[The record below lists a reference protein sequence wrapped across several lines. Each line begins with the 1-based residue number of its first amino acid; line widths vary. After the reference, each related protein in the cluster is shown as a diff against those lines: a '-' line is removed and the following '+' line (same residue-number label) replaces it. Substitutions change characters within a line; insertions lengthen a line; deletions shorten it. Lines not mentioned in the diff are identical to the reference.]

1 MSDKKPLFT
10 VTARDC
16 EWSYTKGSGNG
27 GQKKNKTSSAVHCM
41 HRPSGAHGYSEASRS
56 QADNKQEAFQKMY
69 ESVEFQRWLNLEFM
83 KRSGLTAQGCWDEMD
98 DYDREAIAKFAE
110 LIVKE
115 CIEVV
120 KWTPSQF
127 PNDECVSNIKK
138 HFGVEE

>member
-69 ESVEFQRWLNLEFM
+69 ESPQFQRWLNLEFM
-83 KRSGLTAQGCWDEMD
+83 KRSGEMAEIERKVQQELT
-98 DYDREAIAKFAE
+98 K
-110 LIVKE
+110 VKT
-115 CIEVV
+115 EVKIDGV
-120 KWTPSQF
+120 WTEVSVSQL
-127 PNDECVSNIKK
+127 SN
-138 HFGVEE
+138 GEESVA